1 MDSFASSLS
10 GGSMPNQQVYMLRR
24 LRPILLSRHAML
36 SHPQEEGFTVHSS
49 LDHPISRIFLA
60 LVWDPFLW
68 SAE

>member
-1 MDSFASSLS
+1 MNSFASSLS
-10 GGSMPNQQVYMLRR
+10 GGSTPNQQVYILR
-24 LRPILLSRHAML
+24 LRPILLSCHAML
-36 SHPQEEGFTVHSS
+36 SHSQEEGFTVHSS